1 MRQLRQQRK
10 NAGAAIEIVSLCRAA
25 VSLTNRARAASR
37 AHRRLRADPKEN
49 NLRLL
54 SLVCLALLCFPA
66 VAPAADIWIT
76 DAEIASLPT
85 SGPAWDNVKS
95 AADNATGGADLQDL
109 TSNHDVDTLALALVA
124 VRLGLNG
131 AGAGYRAAAADHIM
145 SAIGTEGGTS
155 ELQIA
160 RNTTSYVIA
169 ADLIDFKTFR
179 PTDEAVFRRWLVD
192 LRYQCFGRHSFYSAS
207 EKRGNNWGTMSS
219 AARLATALYA
229 RKYGVPAGTCL
240 SFGSCNLS
248 DAALYCSNPD
258 ADITR
263 LAAVW
268 KGYLGDRSSYAE
280 FAYGELSWQFDS
292 SRPVGINPVGATK
305 KATTSTACCLMTN
318 AEAAASRG
326 LRTRPATPGRGCR
339 APWSPPRCCHARDT
353 MLGTGKI
360 KQSGVQSSGCTPRN
374 SPTGERTRR
383 AATTNGNRTSSTF
396 AITRAFPPRCP
407 HDRAS

>member
-1 MRQLRQQRK
+1 
-10 NAGAAIEIVSLCRAA
+10 
-25 VSLTNRARAASR
+25 
-37 AHRRLRADPKEN
+37 
-49 NLRLL
+49 
-54 SLVCLALLCFPA
+54 
-66 VAPAADIWIT
+66 
-76 DAEIASLPT
+76 
-85 SGPAWDNVKS
+85 
-95 AADNATGGADLQDL
+95 
-109 TSNHDVDTLALALVA
+109 
-124 VRLGLNG
+124 
-131 AGAGYRAAAADHIM
+131 M

-219 AARLATALYA
+219 AARLAAALYA

-240 SFGSCNLS
+240 SFDSCNLS
-248 DAALYCSNPD
+248 DASLYCSNPD

-268 KGYLGDRSSYAE
+268 KGYLGDRSSYAD

-305 KATTSTACCLMTN
+305 QGHNIDGVLPDDQRRSGSFSWPPDKTGYSWEGLQGAVVTTEML
-318 AEAAASRG
+318 SRAG
-326 LRTRPATPGRGCR
+326 YDAWNWEDQAIRRAVEWLHTTQFSDGRT
-339 APWSPPRCCHARDT
+339 D
-353 MLGTGKI
+353 
-360 KQSGVQSSGCTPRN
+360 
-374 SPTGERTRR
+374 RR

-396 AITRAFPPRCP
+396 AITELSRPGARATGQVDGMDRLDARLTDSYLRL
-407 HDRAS
+407 HDKRGLQ